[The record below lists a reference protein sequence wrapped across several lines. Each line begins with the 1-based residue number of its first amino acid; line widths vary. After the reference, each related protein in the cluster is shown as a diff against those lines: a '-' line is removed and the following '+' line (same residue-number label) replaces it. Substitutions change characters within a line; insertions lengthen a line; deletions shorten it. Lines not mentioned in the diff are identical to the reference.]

1 MQFRAVSLSKIVIC
15 IAVIFVGALLFVIPG
30 PIRQR
35 MDLFILKVSDPQQ
48 TLFLGQALSVS
59 DKNIQLNSVEQDT
72 FSSELVN
79 VSMWS
84 GPDAGSVVSMNDYS
98 VISTDPD
105 VREGIQ
111 PGETLLVLP
120 TGDAQAPYQVAD
132 IFRIPAI
139 LFIVLIFIVFLAFVA
154 GRRGLLSLVGLLM
167 GFLVLLLFFV
177 PRILVG
183 ANVIM
188 LTLITAAVIT
198 LLSQCFAHGFNKITS
213 VAIAG
218 TIISLVVAVFTSTL
232 FVWLSGLVGFDSSD
246 TSVLKVFYGSVNF
259 HDLLF
264 AGIIIGVLGI
274 LDDIAIGQAVGI
286 AEIARAA
293 PTLGIK
299 ELYARGMNIGKQHIA
314 SLVNTLVLA
323 YVGAFLPVFLI
334 LVVNVGSIYPAGLLS
349 ANNELVAEEVIRA
362 LVGGITLMLAVPIT
376 TFFAA
381 YYCGR
386 RSFTKPAGK

>member
-1 MQFRAVSLSKIVIC
+1 
-15 IAVIFVGALLFVIPG
+15 
-30 PIRQR
+30 
-35 MDLFILKVSDPQQ
+35 
-48 TLFLGQALSVS
+48 
-59 DKNIQLNSVEQDT
+59 
-72 FSSELVN
+72 
-79 VSMWS
+79 
-84 GPDAGSVVSMNDYS
+84 MNDYS